1 MQFNDYCNNYVYV
14 YLEKWSNPSI
24 IGQCIPPVSDFIL
37 EKINNTRAVLFGG
50 GESNNI
56 EEMYSNN
63 IYLVEISVST
73 VVSLVC

>member
-1 MQFNDYCNNYVYV
+1 M
-14 YLEKWSNPSI
+14 
-24 IGQCIPPVSDFIL
+24 SDFIL

-56 EEMYSNN
+56 EETYSNN
-63 IYLVEISVST
+63 IYLVEISFST